1 MNYLWLIFALLSAF
15 FAALV
20 AIFGKIGLQNLDAN
34 TATAIRAIT
43 MALFL
48 FAVIT
53 VEGKLSQI
61 STILADHKAAAF
73 ILLSGIAGGLSWLF
87 YFLALKL
94 SSVDKVVAIDRLSIV
109 FAVLLAAVLLG
120 EKLTLKIAVGA
131 ILMIIGAIFIAI

>member
-20 AIFGKIGLQNLDAN
+20 AIFGKIGLQNLDTN

-48 FAVIT
+48 FVVIT
-53 VEGKLSQI
+53 IEGKLSQI

-94 SSVDKVVAIDRLSIV
+94 SSVDKVVPIDRLSIV

>member
-20 AIFGKIGLQNLDAN
+20 AIFGKIGLQNLDTN

-94 SSVDKVVAIDRLSIV
+94 SSVDKVVPIDRLSIV

>member
-48 FAVIT
+48 FVVIT
-53 VEGKLSQI
+53 IEGKLSQI

-94 SSVDKVVAIDRLSIV
+94 SSVDKVVPIDRLSIV
-109 FAVLLAAVLLG
+109 FAVLLAAVFLG
-120 EKLTLKIAVGA
+120 EKLTFKI
-131 ILMIIGAIFIAI
+131 ILGTILIIIGAIFVAI

>member
-48 FAVIT
+48 FVVIT
-53 VEGKLSQI
+53 IEGKLSQI

-94 SSVDKVVAIDRLSIV
+94 SSVDKVVPIDRLSIV

>member
-48 FAVIT
+48 FVVIT
-53 VEGKLSQI
+53 IEGKLSQI

-94 SSVDKVVAIDRLSIV
+94 SSVDKVVPIDRLSVV

>member
-48 FAVIT
+48 FVVIT
-53 VEGKLSQI
+53 IEGKLSQI

-94 SSVDKVVAIDRLSIV
+94 SSVDKVVPIDRLSIV
-109 FAVLLAAVLLG
+109 FAVLLAAILLG
-120 EKLTLKIAVGA
+120 EKLTLKIVLGT